1 MDVVHEYLNELA
13 SASKSSAPNQITQL
27 TKLLNLNPHI
37 NSWIVRLNQ
46 ANIVNNGDISTAVS
60 KVVDDYN
67 LYDNEWLAFN
77 EVVVSFVRLCNQ
89 MNVWSSLESF
99 DLYTTFLLDLSVAFN
114 NNSRGHLLSFLV
126 KDVINVILP
135 LLIKLDYQLY
145 YKEFCTRPRLTYLA
159 SILLKLFNN
168 IRSQINDTPKKTII
182 LFVSNKLCLVYFKLS
197 NPLLCRNIFSNM
209 NNANLKFTGFSRLEQ
224 VQYRFYLAKFYLI
237 KDQLVDGYRHLE
249 WCLENCSGR
258 SNSIRILKYLLP
270 VGMVIGKVAKY
281 EVILGLLNNQKVPFL
296 PIYYELD
303 LSLRQG
309 NYQRFNDVIVTHSQ
323 YLKDENLL
331 LMLINKSKL
340 IILRNLVHKTWQIT
354 GRPSNLDYDAVKIA
368 LQTSL
373 GPNIERLKPTFP
385 IFQDI
390 INIDDHVIENVFI
403 TLIDQNLLKG
413 KIFPRLRKVALS
425 KSNAFAKI
433 DEINFMR
440 FGNSKLDNWMN
451 V

>member
-1 MDVVHEYLNELA
+1 
-13 SASKSSAPNQITQL
+13 
-27 TKLLNLNPHI
+27 
-37 NSWIVRLNQ
+37 
-46 ANIVNNGDISTAVS
+46 
-60 KVVDDYN
+60 
-67 LYDNEWLAFN
+67 
-77 EVVVSFVRLCNQ
+77 
-89 MNVWSSLESF
+89 
-99 DLYTTFLLDLSVAFN
+99 
-114 NNSRGHLLSFLV
+114 
-126 KDVINVILP
+126 
-135 LLIKLDYQLY
+135 
-145 YKEFCTRPRLTYLA
+145 
-159 SILLKLFNN
+159 
-168 IRSQINDTPKKTII
+168 
-182 LFVSNKLCLVYFKLS
+182 
-197 NPLLCRNIFSNM
+197 M

-249 WCLENCSGR
+249 WCLENCSG

-281 EVILGLLNNQKVPFL
+281 EVILGLLNNQDVPFL

-303 LSLRQG
+303 LSLRLG
-309 NYQRFNDVIVTHSQ
+309 NYQRFNDTIVTHNQ